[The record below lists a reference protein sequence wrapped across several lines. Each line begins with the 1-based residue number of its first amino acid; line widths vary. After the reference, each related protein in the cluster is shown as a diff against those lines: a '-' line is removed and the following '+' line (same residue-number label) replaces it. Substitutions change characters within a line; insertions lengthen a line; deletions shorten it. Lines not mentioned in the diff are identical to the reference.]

1 MTTEHGDMAQQR
13 TDGAAGLRGKLAAFA
28 REESGMAAVEFAMV
42 ALPYLIVIL
51 GIMELA
57 FGYFLD
63 RLVQDAVMDA
73 RRAVRVGQIKAGAT
87 ESDFRNIICDTGA
100 VKVLLDCSRFQI
112 DLREVADFDGS
123 RPEFD
128 EDADEEEKA
137 KFEPGN
143 AGTTNV
149 LRVYYKMPRVFRFA
163 PTAGQQTREGD
174 LLLSG
179 QTAFVIEP

>member
-1 MTTEHGDMAQQR
+1 MTTEHGDTAHER
-13 TDGAAGLRGKLAAFA
+13 TTSLGGKLLAFG

-57 FGYFLD
+57 FGFFLD

-87 ESDFRNIICDTGA
+87 ESDFRTIICATKA
-100 VKVLLDCSRFQI
+100 VKRLLDCSKFQI
-112 DLREVADFDGS
+112 DLRQVADFDGS
-123 RPEFD
+123 RPEFG
-128 EDADEEEKA
+128 EDADDDKKA
-137 KFEPGN
+137 RFEPGEG
-143 AGTTNV
+143 GTTNV

-163 PTAGQQTREGD
+163 PTAGQQTRNGD